1 MRHTILTNNPKI
13 MGMIKDKSKGIDKE
27 QLQDLIESV
36 MQNTI
41 NHVLK
46 YQETKREEELIE
58 IGEKVSLKNSIM
70 SKKSREKDEEDEED
84 ERVNVEK
91 LYIENKSSKLSKNSK
106 SVVS

>member
-1 MRHTILTNNPKI
+1 

-58 IGEKVSLKNSIM
+58 IGEKV
-70 SKKSREKDEEDEED
+70 
-84 ERVNVEK
+84 
-91 LYIENKSSKLSKNSK
+91 
-106 SVVS
+106 

>member
-1 MRHTILTNNPKI
+1 
-13 MGMIKDKSKGIDKE
+13 
-27 QLQDLIESV
+27 

-70 SKKSREKDEEDEED
+70 SKKSREKDEEYEED

>member
-1 MRHTILTNNPKI
+1 
-13 MGMIKDKSKGIDKE
+13 MIKDKSKGIDKE

>member
-13 MGMIKDKSKGIDKE
+13 MGMIKDKSKGINKE

>member
-1 MRHTILTNNPKI
+1 

-58 IGEKVSLKNSIM
+58 IGEKVSLKNSNM

>member
-1 MRHTILTNNPKI
+1 
-13 MGMIKDKSKGIDKE
+13 MIKDKSKGIDKE

-58 IGEKVSLKNSIM
+58 IGEKVSLKNSNM

>member
-1 MRHTILTNNPKI
+1 
-13 MGMIKDKSKGIDKE
+13 
-27 QLQDLIESV
+27 

-70 SKKSREKDEEDEED
+70 SKKSREKDEEDE
-84 ERVNVEK
+84 RVNVEK

>member
-1 MRHTILTNNPKI
+1 

>member
-1 MRHTILTNNPKI
+1 
-13 MGMIKDKSKGIDKE
+13 
-27 QLQDLIESV
+27 

-70 SKKSREKDEEDEED
+70 SKKSREKDEEDGED

-106 SVVS
+106 SVVSQVSKSSVEPISNKGEKVEFKKV